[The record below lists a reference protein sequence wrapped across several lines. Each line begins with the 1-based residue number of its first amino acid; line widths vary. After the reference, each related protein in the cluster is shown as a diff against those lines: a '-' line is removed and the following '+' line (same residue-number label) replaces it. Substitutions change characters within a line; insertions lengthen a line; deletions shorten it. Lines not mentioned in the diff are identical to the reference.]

1 MLLNNNVF
9 CRLLVKLHVY
19 FEVHSRS
26 EWSIWCLES
35 SGVQSP
41 LARSDMQRFQ
51 RRWCSLALFLIQH
64 VYGYNTTYS
73 VTREHSVNVDLSVM
87 NVAVCWCSAQY
98 CALNKCTN
106 SCHPVFMHVT
116 ITTLVC
122 HMYFGSLPLA
132 SKCCAHWL
140 WGCSV
145 AIATSGPGHATAWV
159 GGAPQHTWYLSI

>member
-1 MLLNNNVF
+1 MLSNNNVF
-9 CRLLVKLHVY
+9 CRLLVKLHMY
-19 FEVHSRS
+19 FEVDSKS

-35 SGVQSP
+35 SSVQSP

-73 VTREHSVNVDLSVM
+73 VTREHSVNIDLSVM

-98 CALNKCTN
+98 CALNNCTN
-106 SCHPVFMHVT
+106 FCHPVFMHVT

-122 HMYFGSLPLA
+122 HMYFGSAVHIDFEASVSRSPLVVRVTPPPGWV
-132 SKCCAHWL
+132 AH
-140 WGCSV
+140 
-145 AIATSGPGHATAWV
+145 TSIPNICQKTPRH
-159 GGAPQHTWYLSI
+159 